1 MSLPTISQEDI
12 QQTMKGLTKDDMNTV
27 TKIADIMMKSIIEN
41 KINKSTIDKIYNIA
55 LDETTKVCNVK
66 GGSSPKKINFS
77 ALMKARATS
86 LRNSLPTSTEEL
98 VILNNSLAR
107 INEQLLPSICDR
119 RLGGALQHA
128 FNHLKE
134 VEGRAIILFLIT
146 IAGEYAIYRTTSTL
160 ESAIHRMT
168 QKNIVL
174 SLLGIAAAILLSVR
188 DLRTALQEPFRKRK
202 ALIFNEREQQRARR
216 EKILRNSKTQ
226 HAAEGKRNL
235 GKKGRGGTRKLR
247 K

>member
-12 QQTMKGLTKDDMNTV
+12 QKTMKGLTKDDMNTL
-27 TKIADIMMKSIIEN
+27 TKIADIMMKSIVEN

-55 LDETTKVCNVK
+55 LDETTKVCSVK

-86 LRNSLPTSTEEL
+86 LRNSLPTSDEEL

-107 INEQLLPSICDR
+107 INEQLRPSICDR

-174 SLLGIAAAILLSVR
+174 SLLGIAAVILLSVR
-188 DLRTALQEPFRKRK
+188 DLRTSLQEPFRKRK
-202 ALIFNEREQQRARR
+202 TLILKQRSIERQRRQ
-216 EKILRNSKTQ
+216 KILDNSRTQ
-226 HAAEGKRNL
+226 KAVNVATMRGKQH
-235 GKKGRGGTRKLR
+235 GRTRKLR

>member
-27 TKIADIMMKSIIEN
+27 IKIADIMMKSIVEN
-41 KINKSTIDKIYNIA
+41 KINKSTIDKIYNVA

-86 LRNSLPTSTEEL
+86 LRNSLPTSSEEL

-146 IAGEYAIYRTTSTL
+146 IAGEYAIYRTTGTL
-160 ESAIHRMT
+160 QSAMHQMT
-168 QKNIVL
+168 QKNIIL
-174 SLLGIAAAILLSVR
+174 SLLGIAAVILLSVR
-188 DLRTALQEPFRKRK
+188 DLRTALQDPIKKRK
-202 ALIFNEREQQRARR
+202 VLLLNEREQQRARR
-216 EKILRNSKTQ
+216 EKILRNSNTQ
-226 HAAEGKRNL
+226 HAAEKRNPA
-235 GKKGRGGTRKLR
+235 KIGRGRTRKLR

>member
-27 TKIADIMMKSIIEN
+27 IKIADIMMKSIVEN
-41 KINKSTIDKIYNIA
+41 KINKSTIDKIYNVA

-86 LRNSLPTSTEEL
+86 LRNSLPTSSEEL

-146 IAGEYAIYRTTSTL
+146 IAGEYAIYRTTGTL
-160 ESAIHRMT
+160 QSAMHQMT
-168 QKNIVL
+168 QKNIIL
-174 SLLGIAAAILLSVR
+174 SLLGIAAVILLSVR
-188 DLRTALQEPFRKRK
+188 DLRTALQDPIKKRK
-202 ALIFNEREQQRARR
+202 VLLLNEREQQRARR
-216 EKILRNSKTQ
+216 EKILRNSNTR
-226 HAAEGKRNL
+226 HAAEGKNL
-235 GKKGRGGTRKLR
+235 GKKGRGRTRKLR

>member
-12 QQTMKGLTKDDMNTV
+12 QKTMKGLTKDDMNTV
-27 TKIADIMMKSIIEN
+27 IKIADFMMKSIVEN

-55 LDETTKVCNVK
+55 LDETTKICNVK
-66 GGSSPKKINFS
+66 GGSNPKKINFS

-86 LRNSLPTSTEEL
+86 LRNSLPNSSEEL
-98 VILNNSLAR
+98 VILNNSLAQ

-160 ESAIHRMT
+160 QSAMHQMT

-174 SLLGIAAAILLSVR
+174 SLLGIAAVILLSVR

-202 ALIFNEREQQRARR
+202 ALILTEREKQRQRR
-216 EKILRNSKTQ
+216 AKILANTRTQ
-226 HAAEGKRNL
+226 KAVNVGTMK
-235 GKKGRGGTRKLR
+235 GKKNRGGTRKLR